1 MRLKGQG
8 SNTGLLVLG
17 IIVVVVVVALVYFL
31 LIAPR

>member
-1 MRLKGQG
+1 MRLIGQG

-17 IIVVVVVVALVYFL
+17 IVVIVAVVALAYFL